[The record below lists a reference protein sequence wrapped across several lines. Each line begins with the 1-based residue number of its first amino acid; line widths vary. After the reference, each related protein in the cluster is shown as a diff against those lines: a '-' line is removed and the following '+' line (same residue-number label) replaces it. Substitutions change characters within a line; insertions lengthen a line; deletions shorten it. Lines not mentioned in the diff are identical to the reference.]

1 MVDIEIIKRDLRQLR
16 KVTHSIEAFM
26 TMKDKHEKR
35 LEYLSGL
42 PPSKEVDE
50 EKKRIEELLKRIDI
64 QGYIARATALEEK
77 YMAAIDKLDPLDKKI
92 IIDGYINGSVNKL
105 INAKGINVFS
115 FDNFSFENFSF
126 ETGFANSY
134 SVKCKERNF
143 NFIIFRFVSDND
155 SDCIVN
161 AFTVLYKINK
171 SNKGVE

>member
-1 MVDIEIIKRDLRQLR
+1 MVDIEIIKRDLHQLR

-92 IIDGYINGSVNKL
+92 IIDGYINGK
-105 INAKGINVFS
+105 A
-115 FDNFSFENFSF
+115 
-126 ETGFANSY
+126 Y
-134 SVKCKERNF
+134 
-143 NFIIFRFVSDND
+143 
-155 SDCIVN
+155 
-161 AFTVLYKINK
+161 YKIGWDIGF
-171 SNKGVE
+171 STQGVQNRITIIIKKIASLL

>member
-92 IIDGYINGSVNKL
+92 IIDGYINGK
-105 INAKGINVFS
+105 A
-115 FDNFSFENFSF
+115 
-126 ETGFANSY
+126 Y
-134 SVKCKERNF
+134 
-143 NFIIFRFVSDND
+143 
-155 SDCIVN
+155 
-161 AFTVLYKINK
+161 YKIGWDIGF
-171 SNKGVE
+171 SMQGVQNRITIIIKKIASLL

>member
-92 IIDGYINGSVNKL
+92 IIDGYINGK
-105 INAKGINVFS
+105 A
-115 FDNFSFENFSF
+115 
-126 ETGFANSY
+126 Y
-134 SVKCKERNF
+134 
-143 NFIIFRFVSDND
+143 
-155 SDCIVN
+155 
-161 AFTVLYKINK
+161 YKIGWDIGF
-171 SNKGVE
+171 STQGVQNRITIINSIATYSETLLPGVGFFMG

>member
-42 PPSKEVDE
+42 LPSKEVDE

-64 QGYIARATALEEK
+64 QGYIVRATSLEEK

-92 IIDGYINGSVNKL
+92 IVDGYINGRAYFK
-105 INAKGINVFS
+105 IGRDIGYTEAGIRKRL
-115 FDNFSFENFSF
+115 D
-126 ETGFANSY
+126 
-134 SVKCKERNF
+134 K
-143 NFIIFRFVSDND
+143 IFKQIQTN
-155 SDCIVN
+155 
-161 AFTVLYKINK
+161 L
-171 SNKGVE
+171 